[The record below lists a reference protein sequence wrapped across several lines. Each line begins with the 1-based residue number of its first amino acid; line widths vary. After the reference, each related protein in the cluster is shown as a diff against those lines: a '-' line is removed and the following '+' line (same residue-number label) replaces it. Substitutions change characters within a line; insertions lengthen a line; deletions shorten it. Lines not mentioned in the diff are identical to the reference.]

1 MKSVNALRAL
11 TAAFA
16 PSVNWRKARNVPR
29 MESLKLD
36 SIKIAVMLKGC
47 SPLPRLHARQ
57 VTVRKDI
64 AMVVNVQRPG
74 AM

>member
-1 MKSVNALRAL
+1 MNTVNALRAL

-16 PSVNWRKARNVPR
+16 PSVHWRKASNVPR
-29 MESLKLD
+29 MEP
-36 SIKIAVMLKGC
+36 IKVAVMLKGC